1 MPIRSAVHMDKA
13 LADLDERSQ
22 SAPRANR
29 AWTRHLRR
37 DANIAATKGAAVLAI
52 SQFSAVY
59 RRPCAVG
66 VRGTSGAREHCGGAR
81 GSTGSCHLINTPRLP
96 TFFGRATIAFDGHAE
111 LRELARAL
119 RNRCRDAMDTG
130 ETTPFPSIAPF
141 VTHVVGHFA
150 LEEGDAYF
158 GVLASDVPELSDP
171 IGRLVAD
178 HRAMEEELARLAASA
193 ELKPAPT
200 TFPAELA
207 RFIDRLEAHERGE
220 SALLESFFFG
230 DERPVS

>member
-1 MPIRSAVHMDKA
+1 MTNS
-13 LADLDERSQ
+13 
-22 SAPRANR
+22 
-29 AWTRHLRR
+29 
-37 DANIAATKGAAVLAI
+37 
-52 SQFSAVY
+52 
-59 RRPCAVG
+59 
-66 VRGTSGAREHCGGAR
+66 
-81 GSTGSCHLINTPRLP
+81 PRLP

-119 RNRCRDAMDTG
+119 RNRCREAMDASNDG
-130 ETTPFPSIAPF
+130 ETEPFPSIAPF

-150 LEEGDAYF
+150 LEEGEAYF

-171 IGRLVAD
+171 IGRLMAD

-230 DERPVS
+230 DGSPAA